1 MYRVSVRSGF
11 SASHRLKLADGRL
24 EPPHG
29 HDWLVEVD
37 FAGPELDEYGL
48 LIDFEQVQAA
58 LQSVLRN
65 LHHTDLN
72 EAELLR
78 GLNPSAENVARVIC
92 DAMARRVSRPEL
104 LEGVRVEEA
113 PGCFAAYRRWTPSP
127 GVVDPAS
134 SDR

>member
-11 SASHRLKLADGRL
+11 SASHRLRLGDGRL

-29 HDWLVEVD
+29 HDWSVEAD
-37 FAGPELDEYGL
+37 FAGPELDECGL
-48 LIDFEQVQAA
+48 LIDFEEVQAA
-58 LQSVLRN
+58 LQLVLQS

-92 DAMARRVSRPEL
+92 DALAERVLRPEL

-113 PGCFAAYRRWTPSP
+113 PGCFAAYLRRAPSP
-127 GVVDPAS
+127 GCG
-134 SDR
+134 